1 LRRLTGLLPA
11 YIAVLIAAPPH
22 PIGICEFGEGG
33 EVSIGTGSYRLRVQM
48 RELREIS
55 VLAGMDNAQL
65 PVEVV
70 VVWNV
75 GHAACLNIVDRNAGS
90 VVARDATGI
99 GPYVHVPDRALT
111 AVMDVDPQHLARPA
125 KPRDLHLRNVG
136 DCLPRE
142 SACLQLVCPSLLR
155 IRPGGCGC

>member
-1 LRRLTGLLPA
+1 
-11 YIAVLIAAPPH
+11 
-22 PIGICEFGEGG
+22 
-33 EVSIGTGSYRLRVQM
+33 M

-65 PVEVV
+65 PAQVV

-75 GHAACLNIVDRNAGS
+75 GHTACLNIVDRNAGS
-90 VVARDATGI
+90 VVARDATSI

-111 AVMDVDPQHLARPA
+111 AVMNVDPQHLARPA
-125 KPRDLHLRNVG
+125 KPRDPHLCNVG

-142 SACLQLVCPSLLR
+142 SARLQPVCPPLLH
-155 IRPGGCGC
+155 ICPGGCGG